1 MTRAALTVQTV
12 TRSGINLSAAN
23 KTTIALADGV
33 SFVNTGVEMIYL
45 ENIDV
50 ADVIVTIQ
58 TGKTVDGLAVTD
70 RTVTMQETGTAGDI
84 QLVGPFPIDTYNQ
97 GTGGLVYVDAAADAK
112 IKIMAFKPT
121 TS

>member
-1 MTRAALTVQTV
+1 MARAALTVQTV

-33 SFVNTGVEMIYL
+33 SFVNTGTEMVYL
-45 ENIDV
+45 ENTSASDV
-50 ADVIVTIQ
+50 TITIQ

-70 RTVTMQETGTAGDI
+70 RTITLQETGTAGDI
-84 QLVGPFPIDTYNQ
+84 QLVGPFPIDYYNQ
-97 GTGGLVYVDAAADAK
+97 GTGGLVYVDAGTDAVAK
-112 IKIMAFKPT
+112 IIAFKPT